1 MDVDSKSVTLNQL
14 DSTLIQMLNQHLI
27 NVDSKSMTL
36 NQIDSTLI
44 QPRCVHKFGV
54 NYFAI

>member
-36 NQIDSTLI
+36 NQVDSTAMCA
-44 QPRCVHKFGV
+44 QVKCVK
-54 NYFAI
+54 YFAI